1 MSTGI
6 NSICCFYGAKLFSI
20 HWASNVDGGV
30 HMSVY
35 TYVVMNLILVAWAE
49 SVKLNENKLLQ

>member
-1 MSTGI
+1 MSTDI
-6 NSICCFYGAKLFSI
+6 NNICCFYGAKLFSI

-35 TYVVMNLILVAWAE
+35 IYLVMNWLLAAWVE
-49 SVKLNENKLLQ
+49 SVKLIENKLLQ